1 MERVERLGGI
11 IMTTLIELIS
21 NYPLLAYLLFGAIV
35 IGWLWFKAE
44 TSPFDYEL
52 WPEDEHEDADH
63 GQS

>member
-1 MERVERLGGI
+1 
-11 IMTTLIELIS
+11 MTTLIELIS